1 METRFFLLW
10 LMNDC
15 VLGLKWTPK
24 WRCGVILQE
33 VITPVTAAL
42 LLHTSTFGRHFVTP
56 NTPSPHHLQNL
67 PTPVTSHLFF
77 TCSTGLPS
85 TVASLLLTRV
95 VPIRFLAPDP
105 IPILNKLSCWYQIL
119 CRTPT
124 TAGSKVSGCCLSGF
138 FLHLLTSRAFMLAL
152 RDKPPLASIRQ
163 LPHCVCHHLCLRTVS
178 VPHQSD
184 TSEKAAD
191 GFLGI

>member
-24 WRCGVILQE
+24 WMCGIILQE

-56 NTPSPHHLQNL
+56 NLFRMLQPASSPEL
-67 PTPVTSHLFF
+67 PDTCHITPVLHPLHW
-77 TCSTGLPS
+77 P
-85 TVASLLLTRV
+85 
-95 VPIRFLAPDP
+95 PIHRRITAAHSDHSIQFLAPDP
-105 IPILNKLSCWYQIL
+105 IPILDKLSYRYQIQ

-124 TAGSKVSGCCLSGF
+124 TGGIEVSGCRICVWSKCF
-138 FLHLLTSRAFMLAL
+138 SHLLSLVL
-152 RDKPPLASIRQ
+152 
-163 LPHCVCHHLCLRTVS
+163 
-178 VPHQSD
+178 
-184 TSEKAAD
+184 
-191 GFLGI
+191 